1 MPADAQKGKGK
12 KTSTSP
18 EGLEENLKKGITEL
32 LVLYLLREREMF
44 INEMTEQLL
53 ERSGGQLNISF
64 PYAVIYR
71 LLDAGYIELGAK
83 QIAPDGRRRQYYHS
97 TPSGD
102 AYLEQLLEVLERFM
116 GGVYQILGQRGGES
130 YGVDVHGPA

>member
-1 MPADAQKGKGK
+1 MPADGNQTRGK

-18 EGLEENLKKGITEL
+18 EGLEENLKKGLTEL

-44 INEMTEQLL
+44 IHEMTGQLL
-53 ERSGGQLNISF
+53 ERSGGRLNISF

-83 QIAPDGRRRQYYHS
+83 QVAPDGRRRQYYRS
-97 TPSGD
+97 TPAGN
-102 AYLEQLLEVLERFM
+102 AYLEQLLAVLDGFM
-116 GGVYQILGQRGGES
+116 GGVYQILGRGGKPCGE
-130 YGVDVHGPA
+130 DLHGPA